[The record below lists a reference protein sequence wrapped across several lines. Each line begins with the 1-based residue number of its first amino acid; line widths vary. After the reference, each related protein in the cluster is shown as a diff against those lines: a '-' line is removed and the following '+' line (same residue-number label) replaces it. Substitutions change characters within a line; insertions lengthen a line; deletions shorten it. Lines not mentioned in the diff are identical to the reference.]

1 MTNRRVYLR
10 VTTLSAAIAGAF
22 LGAAA
27 SGQTYNC
34 GGGSGGLS
42 CNTSGT
48 SGQAVIFQAG
58 NYNPVPPM
66 NVSASADITVTVG
79 SSTKAALQALSIGGN
94 GNPDGTLTGTD
105 TQGLTV
111 INTGNLTL
119 QSAGG
124 PIVSDGNLY
133 GLFAQMQG
141 GNAASS
147 SNGDYG
153 GNGGVAGRSQTE
165 ILSVTNHGDVT
176 INLPNVTVAGG
187 AAVAALSQGGAGS
200 GTTDDHNPSGAG
212 GQSAGAS
219 IVNTGNINVNLAG
232 TGRYAG
238 VLASSRGGNGADQYD
253 GGANM
258 GGGGGSASVTNSGNV
273 ALNWVWTNNST
284 ASSALYGVLAQSTS
298 GNGGDSTDKGL
309 GNGGAAGIGAASDL
323 SAKVTLL
330 SGGNV
335 TVTQSGTPP
344 APGAGVAA
352 IIVAGNGGNG
362 LADEDDTLG
371 GNGGNAGSINGSQVP
386 LQINA
391 TDASV
396 STAGSQLPA
405 LLVSARGGAGGGN
418 FNSGSY
424 HDRNGGLGGQAGDA
438 GVWVTTASA
447 PITLSTIGD
456 HASGIQTSQVGGAG
470 GAGGDYGGDALGFGS
485 SNAGNGGSGGN
496 AGSLTV
502 KLAGSKALPITIT
515 TAANDSHGVYAVL
528 QGGQGADGG
537 TLTGTIGGG
546 SGGDG
551 GAGGSTG
558 SMNVS
563 LTGTSISTRGANA
576 FGILVQNLGNDGGTA
591 ASATGT
597 DVQGGNGG
605 NGGSTGTV
613 TISTDSNT
621 AVSTQGQGS
630 PGILAQTA
638 SGAGANGGNGN
649 GQLSG
654 VDGSGGNGGSA
665 GAISVANAG
674 TITTTGTDSVGI
686 MAQSLAGAGGAGSVD
701 YGIFYSKG
709 GTGGAAGS
717 AGVITVTNTG
727 AIRTSGTMA
736 MGVLAQ
742 SIGGSGGAAG
752 SAGGLG
758 VSLGG
763 DATTN
768 PFESNANTV
777 TFNASGTIATTGLS
791 AIGVLAQSIGGG
803 GGAGGA
809 TQGLISVGG
818 TGGKGGSGGSVIGTP
833 TNLAL
838 TTGGDNAHGLVAQS
852 IGGGG
857 GNGGNASSFGIF
869 HSVAVGASGGDGGTG
884 GSVVLNLNNSNIV
897 TQGTKAAGLVGQSI
911 GGGGGT
917 GGQAFA
923 YSVGPLATVAVAV
936 GGQGGTGGNSGVV
949 SSQILGGSIKTG
961 QTSRLVNGTC
971 ADPCL
976 TANAQPIDSFGA
988 VIQSIGG
995 GGGLGGNATAKAAA
1009 IGIPVTEAGTQ
1020 VSIPVSVAVGGTGG
1034 IAGDGNY
1041 VTFAAA
1047 QGAQIETRGQG
1058 SHGVLIQSIGGGGGA
1073 GGDSSSLAAALDYG
1087 GTVPE
1092 GALSLS
1098 LNVAVAVG
1106 ADGGA
1111 GGNGNS
1117 VWSALG
1123 GLVNVSGGQATF
1135 TPDAAGTA
1143 SSTIATYG
1151 DYANGITAQSIGGG
1165 GGNAGFGSANTQD
1178 FGTGSVLTAS
1188 IGLGGSG
1195 AGGGNGG
1202 LVQVEVLPTGQIQ
1215 TAGSGAMGVLAQSIG
1230 GGGGTSQGSSYNF
1243 VGLAKHV
1250 SPSVDVKV
1258 GKTGGAGGAGG
1269 AVGVTVGGNIATYGG
1284 DAAGVQAQSIG
1295 GGGGQGGSAGSD
1307 GSADNPIVSI
1317 LDGRVDAKDVLQDV
1331 YQKLLKEKPPNY
1343 QLNLNLDVSVGGAGG
1358 AGNTGGAVTVNL
1370 DPTGTITTAGDWS
1383 AGIFAQ
1389 SIGGGGGKGGGA
1401 LATGSA
1407 WADPTKA
1414 DLTANYSVGGDGGKG
1429 STGGTVTTALNGG
1442 SIATSGYGAA
1452 GIYAQSVGGGG
1463 GHAADG
1469 SDGFFGTLAVG
1480 IGYGGSGGGAGNG
1493 GSVTLSTAAGAPA
1506 NITTIGTQGEAAFGT
1521 VLQSVGGGGGF
1532 AGAGTSIRV
1541 ALADGPIPAIK
1552 LSSGQAQNTSEGNG
1566 GAVTLQDNG
1575 ALRITTQGNN
1585 AFGVLA
1591 QSVGGG
1597 GGIVGNS
1604 QNQQLTAGIN
1614 TSIFGSAPQ
1623 AGAQADGGTVT
1634 ASLGAQSWIK
1644 TFGTGSHGLVAQ
1656 SVGGGGGL
1664 VGLPGTSPTLTVDAS
1679 QAGTL
1684 TSGTGQGGN
1693 IRVTNNGVIAV
1704 TGAGAIGILAQSVSG
1719 AGGLKL
1725 AADGNTVFAGS
1736 GSSGYLSDATVDVTV
1751 GANAIVSSTAV
1762 NGIGI
1767 FAQNANGNGVT
1778 LTIDGSVA
1786 GGSATAAGTAIWTDS
1801 AAGSMMTIAS
1811 TGSVTA
1817 DTAVRATTGLININN
1832 AGLLMGNV
1840 YQNGGG
1846 MTNTGTFSS
1855 GAEYVGTSLQNN
1867 GLVALGGREGTYW
1880 GYDRTRFIATTFNT
1894 TYTQSAQGTLKVGA
1908 DFDKMA
1914 SDFLSINGP
1923 VTLDGKLLVAPLAL
1937 LPNRE
1942 LAVLNVNGVQTGALT
1957 ASDSPVVDYEAR
1969 QGGGTTHV
1977 RAVSANFNADSMQL
1991 KRNATNLASHLQRD
2005 WDQGGSA
2012 ELAKLYAVLDA
2023 GSRQGAGSYQ
2033 NRLSDLSP
2041 GVALAPAAQMQLGM
2055 ARFTGAMMSCP
2066 TFVADGPMTK
2076 EQDCVWGQVTGR
2088 NTNQDGGNGSSGFS
2102 LDSVTYQLG
2111 GQRQIAPD
2119 WYLGGSFA
2127 YQNSHLR
2134 GDDHRVSGSGN
2145 TGYAGLVLKREA
2157 GPWMISGAL
2166 GAGYGSYDLNRNLAI
2181 PNFKSQAT
2189 AKPDVYSFGARIR
2202 VARTFTEHNVYVK
2215 PYVDLDATYS
2225 RMSGY
2230 EESGDALHLKVAGSD
2245 QMIFGLAPTLEIGG
2259 RSKLTRGAMLRPFA
2273 YAGVSLL
2280 SEDGWKTKSK
2290 IAGASNG
2297 VASFATTMPT
2307 DNVVGRI
2314 GAGLQ
2319 VTHANK
2325 LDFRLQYDGEF
2336 ASRGNSHSG
2345 SLKAAYR
2352 F

>member
-1 MTNRRVYLR
+1 M
-10 VTTLSAAIAGAF
+10 
-22 LGAAA
+22 
-27 SGQTYNC
+27 
-34 GGGSGGLS
+34 
-42 CNTSGT
+42 
-48 SGQAVIFQAG
+48 
-58 NYNPVPPM
+58 
-66 NVSASADITVTVG
+66 
-79 SSTKAALQALSIGGN
+79 
-94 GNPDGTLTGTD
+94 
-105 TQGLTV
+105 
-111 INTGNLTL
+111 
-119 QSAGG
+119 
-124 PIVSDGNLY
+124 
-133 GLFAQMQG
+133 
-141 GNAASS
+141 
-147 SNGDYG
+147 
-153 GNGGVAGRSQTE
+153 
-165 ILSVTNHGDVT
+165 
-176 INLPNVTVAGG
+176 
-187 AAVAALSQGGAGS
+187 
-200 GTTDDHNPSGAG
+200 
-212 GQSAGAS
+212 
-219 IVNTGNINVNLAG
+219 
-232 TGRYAG
+232 
-238 VLASSRGGNGADQYD
+238 
-253 GGANM
+253 
-258 GGGGGSASVTNSGNV
+258 
-273 ALNWVWTNNST
+273 
-284 ASSALYGVLAQSTS
+284 
-298 GNGGDSTDKGL
+298 
-309 GNGGAAGIGAASDL
+309 
-323 SAKVTLL
+323 
-330 SGGNV
+330 
-335 TVTQSGTPP
+335 
-344 APGAGVAA
+344 
-352 IIVAGNGGNG
+352 
-362 LADEDDTLG
+362 G
-371 GNGGNAGSINGSQVP
+371 GNGGNAGSINGSLVP
-386 LQINA
+386 LQINV

-396 STAGSQLPA
+396 STVGSQLPA
-405 LLVSARGGAGGGN
+405 LLVSARGGAGGGK

-424 HDRNGGLGGQAGDA
+424 YDRNGGLGGQAGDA
-438 GVWVTTASA
+438 GVSVITAGA
-447 PITLSTIGD
+447 PITLSTTGD
-456 HASGIQTSQVGGAG
+456 HASGIQTSQIGGAG
-470 GAGGDYGGDALGFGS
+470 GAGGSYGGDAVGFGS
-485 SNAGNGGSGGN
+485 SNAGNGGSGGKV
-496 AGSLTV
+496 GSLTV
-502 KLAGSKALPITIT
+502 TLAGSKALPITINT
-515 TAANDSHGVYAVL
+515 TSNDSHGIYAVL
-528 QGGQGADGG
+528 QGGKGADGG

-546 SGGDG
+546 SGGNG

-558 SMNVS
+558 SMNVT
-563 LTGTSISTRGANA
+563 LAGASISTQGTNA
-576 FGILVQNLGNDGGTA
+576 FGILAQNLGNDGGTA
-591 ASATGT
+591 APATGT
-597 DVQGGNGG
+597 VVQGGTGGNGG
-605 NGGSTGTV
+605 ATGTV
-613 TISTDSNT
+613 TISTDSDT
-621 AVSTQGQGS
+621 AILTQGQGS

-665 GAISVANAG
+665 GAITVANAG
-674 TITTTGTDSVGI
+674 AITTAGTDAIGI

-709 GTGGAAGS
+709 GTGGAPGS
-717 AGVITVTNTG
+717 SGVITVTNTG

-752 SAGGLG
+752 SASGLG

-763 DATTN
+763 DGTTN
-768 PFESNANTV
+768 PFKSNANSV
-777 TFNASGTIATTGLS
+777 TFNASGIIATTGLS

-803 GGAGGA
+803 GGVGGA

-833 TNLAL
+833 TNLTL
-838 TTGGDNAHGLVAQS
+838 TTSGDNAHGLVAQS

-869 HSVAVGASGGDGGTG
+869 HSVAIGASAGDGGTG
-884 GSVVLNLNNSNIV
+884 GAVVLNLDNANIL

-936 GGQGGTGGNSGVV
+936 GGQGGLGGNSGVV
-949 SSQILGGSIKTG
+949 SSQMLGGSIKTG
-961 QTSRLVNGTC
+961 QTAGLVNGTC
-971 ADPCL
+971 TAPCVA
-976 TANAQPIDSFGA
+976 ANAQPIDSSGA

-995 GGGLGGNATAKAAA
+995 GGGLGGNATSKAAA

-1020 VSIPVSVAVGGTGG
+1020 VSIPVSVAIGGTGG

-1041 VTFAAA
+1041 VTFTAA

-1087 GTVPE
+1087 GTAPE

-1111 GGNGNS
+1111 GGSGNS

-1123 GLVNVSGGQATF
+1123 GLINVSGGQATF
-1135 TPDAAGTA
+1135 MADAAGTA

-1178 FGTGSVLTAS
+1178 FGTGSILTAS

-1195 AGGGNGG
+1195 AGGGDGG

-1230 GGGGTSQGSSYNF
+1230 GGGGASQGGSYNF
-1243 VGLAKHV
+1243 VGIAKNV
-1250 SPSVDVKV
+1250 SPSIDVKV
-1258 GKTGGAGGAGG
+1258 GKTGGAAGAGG
-1269 AVGVTVGGNIATYGG
+1269 TVGVTVGGAIATYGG

-1317 LDGRVDAKDVLQDV
+1317 LDGRVDAKDMLQDA
-1331 YQKLLKEKPPNY
+1331 YQKLLGEAPPNY
-1343 QLNLNLDVSVGGAGG
+1343 QLNVNLDVSVGGAGG
-1358 AGNTGGAVTVNL
+1358 PGNTGGAVTVNL
-1370 DPTGTITTAGDWS
+1370 DPTATITTAGDWS

-1401 LATGSA
+1401 LATGSG
-1407 WADPTKA
+1407 WA
-1414 DLTANYSVGGDGGKG
+1414 DLTKFDLNANYSVGGDGGSG
-1429 STGGTVTTALNGG
+1429 STGGSVTTVLNGG

-1493 GSVTLSTAAGAPA
+1493 GSVTLSTTAGAPA

-1541 ALADGPIPAIK
+1541 ALADDPIPAIK
-1552 LSSGQAQNTSEGNG
+1552 LSTGQAQNTSEGNG
-1566 GAVTLQDNG
+1566 GAVALQDDG

-1597 GGIVGNS
+1597 GGIVVNS
-1604 QNQQLTAGIN
+1604 QNQQVTAGVN
-1614 TSIFGSAPQ
+1614 TSIFGSTPEF
-1623 AGAQADGGTVT
+1623 GAQADGGTVT
-1634 ASLGAQSWIK
+1634 AILGTQSWIK
-1644 TFGTGSHGLVAQ
+1644 TSGTGSHGLVAQ

-1679 QAGTL
+1679 KAGSL
-1684 TSGTGQGGN
+1684 SAGNGQGGN
-1693 IRVTNNGVIAV
+1693 VSVTNNGIIAV

-1725 AADGNTVFAGS
+1725 AEDGNTVYAGS
-1736 GSSGYLSDATVDVTV
+1736 GVSEFLSGATVDVTV
-1751 GANAIVSSTAV
+1751 GANGIVSSTAV

-1778 LTIDGSVA
+1778 LTIDGSVI
-1786 GGSATAAGTAIWTDS
+1786 GGSATQAATAIWTDS
-1801 AAGSMMTIAS
+1801 AANSMMTIAS
-1811 TGSVTA
+1811 TGSVAA
-1817 DTAVRATTGLININN
+1817 DTAVLATTGLININN

-1855 GAEYVGTSLQNN
+1855 GPEYVGASLQNN
-1867 GLVALGGREGTYW
+1867 GLVALGGREGTSL
-1880 GYDRTRFIATTFNT
+1880 GYDRTRFVATTFNT
-1894 TYTQSAQGTLKVGA
+1894 SYMQSAQGTLKVGA

-1914 SDFLSINGP
+1914 SDSLTINGP
-1923 VTLDGKLLVAPLAL
+1923 ATLNGELLVAPLAL

-1942 LAVLNVNGVQTGALT
+1942 LAVLSVQGVQTGVMV
-1957 ASDSPVVDYEAR
+1957 ASDSPVVDYETR
-1969 QGGGTTHV
+1969 QDGGTIHA
-1977 RAVSANFNADSMQL
+1977 RAVGANFNADSMQL
-1991 KRNATNLASHLQRD
+1991 KRNATTLASHLQRD
-2005 WDQGGSA
+2005 WNQGGSA
-2012 ELAKLYAVLDA
+2012 ELAKLYAVLDTA
-2023 GSRQGAGSYQ
+2023 SRQGAGAYQ

-2041 GVALAPAAQMQLGM
+2041 GVALAPAAQLQLGM
-2055 ARFTGAMMSCP
+2055 ARFTGSMMSCP
-2066 TFVADGPMTK
+2066 TFVANGQMTK
-2076 EQDCVWGQVTGR
+2076 EQECVWGQVSGHH
-2088 NTNQDGGNGSSGFS
+2088 TNQRAGDGSSGFS

-2111 GQRQIAPD
+2111 GQRRIAPD

-2127 YQNSHLR
+2127 HQSSHLR
-2134 GDDHRVSGSGN
+2134 GDDRRVSGSGD

-2157 GPWMISGAL
+2157 GPWAISGAL

-2189 AKPDVYSFGARIR
+2189 SKPDVYSFGARIR
-2202 VARTFTEHNVYVK
+2202 VARTFTDGNVYIK

-2225 RMSGY
+2225 RMSAY
-2230 EESGDALHLKVAGSD
+2230 KESGDALHLRVASSD
-2245 QMIFGLAPTLEIGG
+2245 QMVFGLAPTLEVGG
-2259 RSKLTRGAMLRPFA
+2259 RSELQHGAVLRPFV

-2290 IAGASNG
+2290 LARAPDSAG
-2297 VASFATTMPT
+2297 SFTTTMPT

-2314 GAGLQ
+2314 GAGFQ

-2325 LDFRLQYDGEF
+2325 VDFRLQYDGEL

-2345 SLKAAYR
+2345 SLKMAYR

>member
-22 LGAAA
+22 LGGSA

-34 GGGSGGLS
+34 GGSSSGLS

-48 SGQAVIFQAG
+48 SQEAVIFQAG
-58 NYNPVPPM
+58 YYNPVPPM
-66 NVSASADITVTVG
+66 NANASADITMTVG
-79 SSTKAALQALSIGGN
+79 ASTKAALQALSIGGN
-94 GNPDGTLTGTD
+94 GNPDGTLTGID

-124 PIVSDGNLY
+124 SIVTDGNLY

-165 ILSVTNHGDVT
+165 ILSVTNHGNVS

-238 VLASSRGGNGADQYD
+238 ILASSSGGNGADQYD

-273 ALNWVWTNNST
+273 ALNWVWANNSG

-298 GNGGDSTDKGL
+298 GKGGDSTDKGL
-309 GNGGAAGIGAASDL
+309 GNGGAAGIGAAGDL
-323 SAKVTLL
+323 SARVTLL

-335 TVTQSGTPP
+335 TVTQAGTPP

-352 IIVAGNGGNG
+352 IVLAGNGGNG
-362 LADEDDTLG
+362 MADEDDTLG
-371 GNGGNAGSINGSQVP
+371 GNGGNAGTINGSQVP
-386 LQINA
+386 LQINV

-396 STAGSQLPA
+396 STTGSQLPA

-438 GVWVTTASA
+438 GVWVTTAAA
-447 PITLSTIGD
+447 PITLSTTGD
-456 HASGIQTSQVGGAG
+456 HASGIQTSQLGGAG
-470 GAGGDYGGDALGFGS
+470 GAGGYYSGDALGLGS
-485 SNAGNGGSGGN
+485 SNAGNGGNGGN
-496 AGSLTV
+496 VGSLTV
-502 KLAGSKALPITIT
+502 KLAGSKALPIAIT
-515 TAANDSHGVYAVL
+515 TTASDSHGIYAVL
-528 QGGQGADGG
+528 QGGLGGNGG

-558 SMNVS
+558 SMNVT
-563 LTGTSISTRGANA
+563 LTGTSISTQGANA
-576 FGILVQNLGNDGGTA
+576 FGILAQNLGNDGGTA

-605 NGGSTGTV
+605 NGGSTGTL
-613 TISTDSNT
+613 TISTDANT
-621 AVSTQGQGS
+621 TISTQGQSS

-665 GAISVANAG
+665 GAITVANAG
-674 TITTTGTDSVGI
+674 TITTAGADAVGI
-686 MAQSLAGAGGAGSVD
+686 IAQSLGGAGGAASVD

-717 AGVITVTNTG
+717 PGAVAVTNTG

-763 DATTN
+763 DANTN
-768 PFESNANTV
+768 PLQANANKV
-777 TFNASGTIATTGLS
+777 SINASGTITTTGLS

-809 TQGLISVGG
+809 TQGLISLGSS
-818 TGGKGGSGGSVIGTP
+818 GGKGGSGGDVVGMP
-833 TNLAL
+833 TSLTL

-869 HSVAVGASGGDGGTG
+869 HSVAIGASGGDGGTG
-884 GSVVLNLNNSNIV
+884 GSVVLNLDNSNIV
-897 TQGTKAAGLVGQSI
+897 TQGTKAAGLIGQSI

-949 SSQILGGSIKTG
+949 SSQMLGGSIKTG

-1092 GALSLS
+1092 GAFSLS

-1230 GGGGTSQGSSYNF
+1230 GGGGASQGGSYNF
-1243 VGLAKHV
+1243 VGLAMHV
-1250 SPSVDVKV
+1250 SPSFDVKV

-1317 LDGRVDAKDVLQDV
+1317 LDGRVDAKNVLQDV
-1331 YQKLLKEKPPNY
+1331 YQKLLKETPPNF
-1343 QLNLNLDVSVGGAGG
+1343 QLNLNHDVSVGGAGG

-1401 LATGSA
+1401 LATGSG
-1407 WADPTKA
+1407 WVDPTKV
-1414 DLTANYSVGGDGGKG
+1414 DVNSNYSVGGDGGKG
-1429 STGGTVTTALNGG
+1429 STGGSVTTALNGG

-1480 IGYGGSGGGAGNG
+1480 VGYGGSGGGAGNG
-1493 GSVTLSTAAGAPA
+1493 GAVTLSTAAGAPA

-1532 AGAGTSIRV
+1532 AGAGTSVRV
-1541 ALADGPIPAIK
+1541 AVADDPIPAIK
-1552 LSSGQAQNTSEGNG
+1552 LSTGQAQNTSEGNG

-1575 ALRITTQGNN
+1575 TLRITTQGNN

-1597 GGIVGNS
+1597 GGIVINS
-1604 QNQQLTAGIN
+1604 QNQQATAGIN
-1614 TSIFGSAPQ
+1614 TSIFGSTPEF
-1623 AGAQADGGTVT
+1623 GAQADGGTVT
-1634 ASLGAQSWIK
+1634 ASLGTQSWIK
-1644 TFGTGSHGLVAQ
+1644 TTGTGSHGLVAQ

-1664 VGLPGTSPTLTVDAS
+1664 IGLPGTSPTLSVDAS
-1679 QAGTL
+1679 KAGPL
-1684 TSGTGQGGN
+1684 TAGDGQGGN
-1693 IRVTNNGVIAV
+1693 VSVTNNGIIAV
-1704 TGAGAIGILAQSVSG
+1704 TGAGAVGILAQSVSG

-1725 AADGNTVFAGS
+1725 ADDGNTVYAGS
-1736 GSSGYLSDATVDVTV
+1736 GVSEFLSEATVDVTV
-1751 GANAIVSSTAV
+1751 GPNATVSSTAV

-1778 LTIDGSVA
+1778 LTIGGSVT
-1786 GGSATAAGTAIWTDS
+1786 GGSATAQATGIWTDS
-1801 AAGSMMTIAS
+1801 AALSMMTIAS
-1811 TGSVTA
+1811 TGSVTGA
-1817 DTAVRATTGLININN
+1817 TAVQATTGLLNINN

-1846 MTNTGTFSS
+1846 MINTGTFSS
-1855 GAEYVGTSLQNN
+1855 GPEYVGASLQNN
-1867 GLVALGGREGTYW
+1867 GLVALGGREGINW
-1880 GYDRTRFIATTFNT
+1880 GYDRTRFVATTFDT
-1894 TYTQSAQGTLKVGA
+1894 AYTQSAQGTLKVGA

-1914 SDFLSINGP
+1914 SDFLTINGP
-1923 VTLDGKLLVAPLAL
+1923 ATLDGKLLVAPLAL

-1942 LAVLNVNGVQTGALT
+1942 LAVMNVKGVRTGVLA
-1957 ASDSPVVDYEAR
+1957 ASDSPVVDYETR
-1969 QGGGTTHV
+1969 QDGATTHV
-1977 RAVSANFNADSMQL
+1977 RAVGANFNADSMQL
-1991 KRNATNLASHLQRD
+1991 KRNATNVASHLQRD

-2076 EQDCVWGQVTGR
+2076 EQDCVWGQITGR

-2111 GQRQIAPD
+2111 GQRRIAPD

-2127 YQNSHLR
+2127 YQNSHLS
-2134 GDDHRVSGSGN
+2134 GDDHRVTGSGD

-2157 GPWMISGAL
+2157 GPWTISGAL

-2189 AKPDVYSFGARIR
+2189 SKPDVYSFGARIR
-2202 VARTFTEHNVYVK
+2202 VARTFTDGNVYMK

-2225 RMSGY
+2225 RMSSY
-2230 EESGDALHLKVAGSD
+2230 EESGDALHLKVASSD
-2245 QMIFGLAPTLEIGG
+2245 QMVFGLAPTLEIGG
-2259 RSKLTRGAMLRPFA
+2259 RSELPRGAMLRPFA

-2280 SEDGWKTKSK
+2280 SEDGWKTKSR

-2297 VASFATTMPT
+2297 VGSFTTTMPT

-2314 GAGLQ
+2314 GAGIQ
-2319 VTHANK
+2319 VTHANR

>member
-1 MTNRRVYLR
+1 MTNRRAYLR

-34 GGGSGGLS
+34 GGSSGGLS
-42 CNTSGT
+42 CSTSGT
-48 SGQAVIFQAG
+48 SQETVIFQAG
-58 NYNPVPPM
+58 SYNPVPPM
-66 NVSASADITVTVG
+66 NASSSADITVTVG
-79 SSTKAALQALSIGGN
+79 SSTKAALEVLSIGGS
-94 GNPDGTLTGTD
+94 GNPDGTLTGID

-111 INTGNLTL
+111 LNTGNLTL

-124 PIVSDGNLY
+124 SIVSGGSLY

-165 ILSVTNHGDVT
+165 ILSVTNHGDVS
-176 INLPNVTVAGG
+176 INLANVTVAGG
-187 AAVAALSQGGAGS
+187 AAVAALSQGGAGG
-200 GTTDDHNPSGAG
+200 GTTDDHNPGGAG

-219 IVNTGNINVNLAG
+219 IVNTGNIKVNLAG

-238 VLASSRGGNGADQYD
+238 ILASSSGGNGADQYD
-253 GGANM
+253 GGNNM
-258 GGGGGSASVTNSGNV
+258 GGGGGNVSVTNSGNV
-273 ALNWVWTNNST
+273 ALDWTWADGST

-298 GNGGDSTDKGL
+298 GKGGDSTEKGL
-309 GNGGAAGIGAASDL
+309 GNGGAAGIGAARDL
-323 SAKVTLL
+323 TARVTLL
-330 SGGNV
+330 SGGNI
-335 TVTQSGTPP
+335 TVTQGGTPP

-352 IIVAGNGGNG
+352 IILAGNGGNG

-386 LQINA
+386 LQINV

-405 LLVSARGGAGGGN
+405 LLVSARGGAGGGT

-438 GVWVTTASA
+438 GVWVTTDNV
-447 PITLSTIGD
+447 PITLSTTGD

-470 GAGGDYGGDALGFGS
+470 GAGGYYGGDALGLGS
-485 SNAGNGGSGGN
+485 SNAGNGGSGGD

-502 KLAGSKALPITIT
+502 KLTGSKALPIAIT
-515 TAANDSHGVYAVL
+515 TTANDSHGIYAVL
-528 QGGQGADGG
+528 QGGLGADGG

-558 SMNVS
+558 TMNVT
-563 LTGTSISTRGANA
+563 LAGTSISTRGANA
-576 FGILVQNLGNDGGTA
+576 FGILAQNLGNDGGTA

-597 DVQGGNGG
+597 DVKGGNGG
-605 NGGSTGTV
+605 NGGSTGAV

-621 AVSTQGQGS
+621 SISTQGQGS
-630 PGILAQTA
+630 VGILAQTA

-665 GAISVANAG
+665 GSITVANAG
-674 TITTTGTDSVGI
+674 TITTAGTDSVGI
-686 MAQSLAGAGGAGSVD
+686 MAQSLAGAGGAGAVD

-717 AGVITVTNTG
+717 SGVITVTNTG

-736 MGVLAQ
+736 MGILAQ

-763 DATTN
+763 DADTN
-768 PFESNANTV
+768 PFQSNANNV
-777 TFNASGTIATTGLS
+777 NINASGAITTTGLS

-818 TGGKGGSGGSVIGTP
+818 TGGKGGSGGEVIGTP
-833 TNLAL
+833 TNMAL
-838 TTGGDNAHGLVAQS
+838 TTGGDNAHGFVGQS

-857 GNGGNASSFGIF
+857 GNGGNASSLGIF
-869 HSVAVGASGGDGGTG
+869 HSVAIGATGGDGGTG
-884 GSVVLNLNNSNIV
+884 GSVVLNLDNSNIV

-923 YSVGPLATVAVAV
+923 YSVGPLETVAVAV
-936 GGQGGTGGNSGVV
+936 GGQGGSGGHGGIV
-949 SSQILGGSIKTG
+949 SSQMLGGSIRTG

-976 TANAQPIDSFGA
+976 AANAQPIDSFGA
-988 VIQSIGG
+988 LIQSIGG

-1009 IGIPVTEAGTQ
+1009 IGIPVNEAGTQ

-1047 QGAQIETRGQG
+1047 DGAQIETRGQG
-1058 SHGVLIQSIGGGGGA
+1058 AHGVLIQSIGGGGGA

-1092 GALSLS
+1092 GASSLS

-1123 GLVNVSGGQATF
+1123 GLINVSGGQATF
-1135 TPDAAGTA
+1135 MADAAGTPN
-1143 SSTIATYG
+1143 STIATYG

-1178 FGTGSVLTAS
+1178 FGTGSILTVG
-1188 IGLGGSG
+1188 IGLGATGA
-1195 AGGGNGG
+1195 AGGDGG

-1230 GGGGTSQGSSYNF
+1230 GGGGASQGGSYNF
-1243 VGLAKHV
+1243 VGIAKHV
-1250 SPSVDVKV
+1250 SPSIDIKV

-1269 AVGVTVGGNIATYGG
+1269 AVGVTVGGAIATYGG

-1317 LDGRVDAKDVLQDV
+1317 LDGRVDANDVLQDV
-1331 YQKLLKEKPPNY
+1331 YQKLLGETPPNY

-1358 AGNTGGAVTVNL
+1358 PGNTGGSVTVNL

-1383 AGIFAQ
+1383 TGIFAQ

-1401 LATGSA
+1401 FATGSG
-1407 WADPTKA
+1407 WADPTKV
-1414 DLTANYSVGGDGGKG
+1414 DLNANYSVGGDGGEG
-1429 STGGTVTTALNGG
+1429 STGGSVTTALNGG

-1480 IGYGGSGGGAGNG
+1480 VGYGGSGGGAGNG
-1493 GSVTLSTAAGAPA
+1493 GSVLLSTAAGSPA
-1506 NITTIGTQGEAAFGT
+1506 NITTIGTRGEAAFGT

-1532 AGAGTSIRV
+1532 AGAGTSVRV
-1541 ALADGPIPAIK
+1541 AVADDPIPAIK
-1552 LSSGQAQNTSEGNG
+1552 LSTGQARNTSQGNG

-1597 GGIVGNS
+1597 GGIVINS
-1604 QNQQLTAGIN
+1604 QNQQATAGID
-1614 TSIFGSAPQ
+1614 TSIFGSTPEP
-1623 AGAQADGGTVT
+1623 GAQADGGTVT

-1644 TFGTGSHGLVAQ
+1644 TTGTGSHGLVAQ

-1679 QAGTL
+1679 QAG
-1684 TSGTGQGGN
+1684 SISPGNGQGGSVS
-1693 IRVTNNGVIAV
+1693 VTNNGIIAV
-1704 TGAGAIGILAQSVSG
+1704 AGAGAIGILAQSVSG

-1725 AADGNTVFAGS
+1725 AADGNTVYAGS
-1736 GSSGYLSDATVDVTV
+1736 GVSEFLSYATVDVTV
-1751 GANAIVSSTAV
+1751 GANAVVSSTAV

-1778 LTIDGSVA
+1778 LAIDGSVT
-1786 GGSATAAGTAIWTDS
+1786 GGSATEAGTAIWTDS
-1801 AAGSMMTIAS
+1801 AADSMMTIAS
-1811 TGSVTA
+1811 TGSVTG
-1817 DTAVRATTGLININN
+1817 DTAVWATTGLLNIDN

-1855 GAEYVGTSLQNN
+1855 GREYVGASLQNN
-1867 GLVALGGREGTYW
+1867 GLVALGGREGTHW
-1880 GYDRTRFIATTFNT
+1880 GYDRTRFIATTFDT

-1914 SDFLSINGP
+1914 SDFLTIDGP
-1923 VTLDGKLLVAPLAL
+1923 AALDGKLLAAPLAL

-1942 LAVLNVNGVQTGALT
+1942 LAVMNVNGVQTGALV
-1957 ASDSPVVDYEAR
+1957 ASDSPVVDYETR
-1969 QGGGTTHV
+1969 QDGGTTHV
-1977 RAVSANFNADSMQL
+1977 RSVGANFNADSMQL

-2023 GSRQGAGSYQ
+2023 ASRQGARSYQ
-2033 NRLSDLSP
+2033 DRLSDLSP

-2055 ARFTGAMMSCP
+2055 ARFTGTMMSCP
-2066 TFVADGPMTK
+2066 TFMGDGPMTK
-2076 EQDCVWGQVTGR
+2076 EQDCVWGQITAR
-2088 NTNQDGGNGSSGFS
+2088 NSNQDGGNGASGFS

-2111 GQRQIAPD
+2111 GQRRIAPD

-2134 GDDHRVSGSGN
+2134 GDDRRVTGSGD

-2157 GPWMISGAL
+2157 GPWTISGAL
-2166 GAGYGSYDLNRNLAI
+2166 GGGYGSYDLNRNLAI
-2181 PNFKSQAT
+2181 PNFKSRAT
-2189 AKPDVYSFGARIR
+2189 SKPDVYSFGARIR
-2202 VARTFTEHNVYVK
+2202 VARTFTDGNVYVK
-2215 PYVDLDATYS
+2215 PYVDLDAAYS
-2225 RMSGY
+2225 RMSSY
-2230 EESGDALHLKVAGSD
+2230 EESGDALHLKVASSD
-2245 QMIFGLAPTLEIGG
+2245 QMVFGLAPTLEVGG
-2259 RSKLTRGAMLRPFA
+2259 RSELPRGAVLRPFA

-2280 SEDGWKTKSK
+2280 SEDGWKTKSRL
-2290 IAGASNG
+2290 AGAPDSAG
-2297 VASFATTMPT
+2297 SFTTTMPT

-2314 GAGLQ
+2314 GAGFQ
-2319 VTHANK
+2319 VTHANR
-2325 LDFRLQYDGEF
+2325 LDFRLQYDGEL
-2336 ASRGNSHSG
+2336 ASRGSSHSG
-2345 SLKAAYR
+2345 SLKMAYR

>member
-1 MTNRRVYLR
+1 MTNRRAYLR

-22 LGAAA
+22 LGATA
-27 SGQTYNC
+27 SAQTYNC
-34 GGGSGGLS
+34 GGSSGGLS

-48 SGQAVIFQAG
+48 SGQPVIFQAG

-66 NVSASADITVTVG
+66 NASASADITVTVG
-79 SSTKAALQALSIGGN
+79 ASTKAALEVLSIGGN
-94 GNPDGTLTGTD
+94 GNPGGTLTGTD

-124 PIVSDGNLY
+124 SIVSDGNLY

-165 ILSVTNHGDVT
+165 ILSVTNHGDVS

-187 AAVAALSQGGAGS
+187 AAVGALSQGGAGS

-219 IVNTGNINVNLAG
+219 IVNTGSIKVNLAG

-238 VLASSRGGNGADQYD
+238 ILASSSGGNGADQYD

-258 GGGGGSASVTNSGNV
+258 GGGGGSAAVTNSGNV
-273 ALNWVWTNNST
+273 ALNWVWANNSA

-335 TVTQSGTPP
+335 SVTQGGTPP

-352 IIVAGNGGNG
+352 IILAGNGGNG

-386 LQINA
+386 LQINV

-396 STAGSQLPA
+396 STTGSQLPA

-438 GVWVTTASA
+438 GVWVTTAGTA
-447 PITLSTIGD
+447 IALSTTGD

-470 GAGGDYGGDALGFGS
+470 GAGGYYGGDALGFGS

-496 AGSLTV
+496 VGSLTV

-515 TAANDSHGVYAVL
+515 TAGDDSHGIYAVL

-558 SMNVS
+558 SMNVT

-605 NGGSTGTV
+605 NGGSTGSV
-613 TISTDSNT
+613 TISTDANT
-621 AVSTQGQGS
+621 AISTQGQGA

-665 GAISVANAG
+665 GAITVANAG
-674 TITTTGTDSVGI
+674 AITTAGTDSVGL

-727 AIRTSGTMA
+727 AINTSGTMA

-777 TFNASGTIATTGLS
+777 TVNASGTITTTGLS

-818 TGGKGGSGGSVIGTP
+818 TGGKGGSGGTVIGTP
-833 TNLAL
+833 TNLTL
-838 TTGGDNAHGLVAQS
+838 GTSGDNAHGLVAQS

-897 TQGTKAAGLVGQSI
+897 TQGTKAAGLIGQSI

-936 GGQGGTGGNSGVV
+936 GGQGGTGGDSGVV
-949 SSQILGGSIKTG
+949 SSQMVGGSIKTG

-1092 GALSLS
+1092 GAFSLS

-1135 TPDAAGTA
+1135 TADPAGTA
-1143 SSTIATYG
+1143 SSSIATYG

-1230 GGGGTSQGSSYNF
+1230 GGGGASQGGSYNF
-1243 VGLAKHV
+1243 VGLALHV
-1250 SPSVDVKV
+1250 SPSFDVKV

-1317 LDGRVDAKDVLQDV
+1317 LDGRVDAKDVLQDA

-1343 QLNLNLDVSVGGAGG
+1343 QLNLNHDVSIGGAGG
-1358 AGNTGGAVTVNL
+1358 AGNTGGTVTVNL

-1401 LATGSA
+1401 LATGSG
-1407 WADPTKA
+1407 WVDPTKV
-1414 DLTANYSVGGDGGKG
+1414 DVNSNFSVGGDGGKG
-1429 STGGTVTTALNGG
+1429 STGGSVTTALNGG

-1480 IGYGGSGGGAGNG
+1480 VGYGGSGGGAGNG
-1493 GSVTLSTAAGAPA
+1493 GAVTLSTAAGAPA
-1506 NITTIGTQGEAAFGT
+1506 NITSIGTQGEAAFGT

-1532 AGAGTSIRV
+1532 AGAGTSVRV
-1541 ALADGPIPAIK
+1541 AVADDPIPAIK
-1552 LSSGQAQNTSEGNG
+1552 LTTGQAQNTSEGNG

-1597 GGIVGNS
+1597 GGIVINS
-1604 QNQQLTAGIN
+1604 QNQQATAGIN
-1614 TSIFGSAPQ
+1614 TSIFGSAPEP
-1623 AGAQADGGTVT
+1623 GAQADGGTVT

-1664 VGLPGTSPTLTVDAS
+1664 VGLPGTAPTLTVDAS
-1679 QAGTL
+1679 QAG
-1684 TSGTGQGGN
+1684 SISPGNGQGGN
-1693 IRVTNNGVIAV
+1693 VSVTNNGIIAV

-1725 AADGNTVFAGS
+1725 AADGNTVYAGS
-1736 GSSGYLSDATVDVTV
+1736 GTSGMLSNATVNVTV
-1751 GANAIVSSTAV
+1751 GANASVSSTAV

-1778 LTIDGSVA
+1778 LTIDGSVT
-1786 GGSATAAGTAIWTDS
+1786 GGSASQEATAIWTDS
-1801 AAGSMMTIAS
+1801 AADSMMNIAG
-1811 TGSVTA
+1811 TGSVVGA
-1817 DTAVRATTGLININN
+1817 TAVWATTGLININN

-1855 GAEYVGTSLQNN
+1855 GAQYVGTSLQNN

-1880 GYDRTRFIATTFNT
+1880 GYDRTRFIATSFNT

-1914 SDFLSINGP
+1914 SDFVTINGP
-1923 VTLDGKLLVAPLAL
+1923 ATLDGKLLVAPLAL

-1942 LAVLNVNGVQTGALT
+1942 LAVLNVNGVQSGALT

-1969 QGGGTTHV
+1969 QDGGTTHV
-1977 RAVSANFNADSMQL
+1977 RSVGANFNADSMQL
-1991 KRNATNLASHLQRD
+1991 KRNATGLASHLQRD

-2023 GSRQGAGSYQ
+2023 ASRQGAGSYQ

-2066 TFVADGPMTK
+2066 TFVGDGPMTK

-2111 GQRQIAPD
+2111 GQRRIAPD

-2134 GDDHRVSGSGN
+2134 GDDRRVTGSGD

-2157 GPWMISGAL
+2157 GPWTISGAL

-2202 VARTFTEHNVYVK
+2202 VARTFTDGNVYVK

-2245 QMIFGLAPTLEIGG
+2245 QMVFGLAPTLEVGG
-2259 RSKLTRGAMLRPFA
+2259 RSELPQGAVLRPFA

-2280 SEDGWKTKSK
+2280 SEDGWKTKSRL
-2290 IAGASNG
+2290 AGAPDSAG
-2297 VASFATTMPT
+2297 SFTTTMPT

-2314 GAGLQ
+2314 GAGFQ
-2319 VTHANK
+2319 VTHATK

-2345 SLKAAYR
+2345 SLKMAYR